1 MSTCHLQIGK
11 LVKILNVLT
20 NWHVFLSQIPTFTS
34 ILEFYIKS
42 GCDLNERD
50 DFPCSNRS
58 RKGFTP
64 LLLAI
69 EQRKF
74 TIAQVLIEM
83 GANVNVKDSAGFT
96 PLHWAALVGDNL
108 EIVKLLLDKGAKI
121 DAVDGVKHVLHIA
134 VDEGKLKL
142 NYG

>member
-1 MSTCHLQIGK
+1 M
-11 LVKILNVLT
+11 
-20 NWHVFLSQIPTFTS
+20 
-34 ILEFYIKS
+34 
-42 GCDLNERD
+42 
-50 DFPCSNRS
+50 
-58 RKGFTP
+58 
-64 LLLAI
+64 LAI

-108 EIVKLLLDKGAKI
+108 EIVKLLLDKRAKI